1 VGLTNLMLEVSSNC
15 RNSEKWVQELV
26 RAFRASGLHVLFPG
40 RSGVRGS
47 VFFLGDVKDQQ
58 TSKVFL
64 SPIHVSCFDCDYVRL
79 LRLGSFPKGQGYHVC
94 LLYGQRLP

>member
-1 VGLTNLMLEVSSNC
+1 MGFTNLMLEVSTNC
-15 RNSEKWVQELV
+15 TDGYR
-26 RAFRASGLHVLFPG
+26 FRVLGARGLHVLFPG

-58 TSKVFL
+58 TSKVCL
-64 SPIHVSCFDCDYVRL
+64 SPIHLSCFDCDYVRL
-79 LRLGSFPKGQGYHVC
+79 LRLGSSSKGPGCHVC

>member
-1 VGLTNLMLEVSSNC
+1 VGFTNLMLEVSTNC
-15 RNSEKWVQELV
+15 TDGYRV
-26 RAFRASGLHVLFPG
+26 RVLGASGMQVLFPG

-79 LRLGSFPKGQGYHVC
+79 LRLGSSPKGQGYHVC